1 MSHPTTNPSGVAGR
15 GPVLPGAPAPAT
27 GWHPGGVQVWRSLE
41 QVPPSWRREGSVA
54 TVGTYDGLH
63 RGHRHLL
70 DTLVAHARS
79 RGLPAVAVTFDRHPL
94 SVLRPGREP
103 QALITPADRMR
114 LMADAGIDAVLEL
127 AFTPELAAVDA
138 RLFVEDVLL
147 AHLGAVEVVV
157 GHDAHFGKAGEGD
170 LALLSTLAADLGF
183 AVTGVPAVSAAT
195 LGEVGGA
202 DPTGTAAPSRTV
214 DGTGLLPDPERR
226 WSSTWARQAIA
237 AGDVA
242 QAAAVLGRWH
252 RTVGTV
258 VHGDARGRELGYPTA
273 NLEGIEVAVPA
284 DGVYAGWFTRWLD
297 GAVPDGADP
306 ADRVLPCAV
315 SIGTN
320 PTFSG
325 TVRRVEAY
333 VLDRTDLDLYGEVV
347 GVDYVQRLRGTRRF
361 DGIEPLVAQMARDTA
376 RCAEVL
382 AAATIAGP

>member
-1 MSHPTTNPSGVAGR
+1 M
-15 GPVLPGAPAPAT
+15 AT
-27 GWHPGGVQVWRSLE
+27 I
-41 QVPPSWRREGSVA
+41 
-54 TVGTYDGLH
+54 GTYDGLH

-103 QALITPADRMR
+103 EALITAADRMR
-114 LMADAGIDAVLEL
+114 LMADAGLDAVLEL

-147 AHLGAVEVVV
+147 DPLGAVEVVV
-157 GHDAHFGKAGEGD
+157 GHDARFGKAGEGD
-170 LALLSTLAADLGF
+170 LALLTTLGADLGF
-183 AVTGVPAVSAAT
+183 SVTGVPAVSAARP
-195 LGEVGGA
+195 GETPGEDGA
-202 DPTGTAAPSRTV
+202 GSAGPGAISPAALEAV
-214 DGTGLLPDPERR
+214 PDPERR

-252 RTVGTV
+252 RTTGTV

-273 NLEGIEVAVPA
+273 NLDGIEVAIPA

-297 GAVPDGADP
+297 GAVPAGADP
-306 ADRVLPCAV
+306 GDRVLPCAV

-325 TVRRVEAY
+325 TERRVEAY

-347 GVDYVQRLRGTRRF
+347 ALDYVQRLRGTRRF
-361 DGIEPLVAQMARDTA
+361 DGIGPLVAQIGLDTA
-376 RCAEVL
+376 RCAQVL
-382 AAATIAGP
+382 AAATIEGP

>member
-1 MSHPTTNPSGVAGR
+1 M
-15 GPVLPGAPAPAT
+15 AT
-27 GWHPGGVQVWRSLE
+27 I
-41 QVPPSWRREGSVA
+41 
-54 TVGTYDGLH
+54 GTYDGLH

-70 DTLVAHARS
+70 DTLVVHARS

-103 QALITPADRMR
+103 QALVTPADRMR
-114 LMADAGIDAVLEL
+114 LMADAGLDAVLEL

-147 AHLGAVEVVV
+147 DPLGAVEVVV
-157 GHDAHFGKAGEGD
+157 GHDARFGKAGEGD
-170 LALLSTLAADLGF
+170 LALLATLGADLGF
-183 AVTGVPAVSAAT
+183 AVTGVPAVSASCP
-195 LGEVGGA
+195 GEPPAGGGGGQDGVEPA
-202 DPTGTAAPSRTV
+202 GRGAGRGAISAAALEAV
-214 DGTGLLPDPERR
+214 PDPERR
-226 WSSTWARQAIA
+226 WSSTWAREAIA

-252 RTVGTV
+252 RTTGTV

-273 NLEGIEVAVPA
+273 NLDGIEVAIPA
-284 DGVYAGWFTRWLD
+284 DGVYAGWFVRWLD

-325 TVRRVEAY
+325 AERRVEAY

-347 GVDYVQRLRGTRRF
+347 ALDYVQRLRGTRRF
-361 DGIEPLVAQMARDTA
+361 DGIEPLVAQMGRDTA
-376 RCAEVL
+376 RCAQVL
-382 AAATIAGP
+382 AAATINGP